1 MKSFRVPKDIVFG
14 WGSLSYLKEIKG
26 KRAFIV
32 TDKII
37 ESLGFVDKIEAYL
50 KEAGLET
57 KVYSEVE
64 PDPSR
69 DTVEKGAKLMSEFE
83 PDWIVGLGGG
93 SSIDAAKGMWVFY
106 EYPNL
111 AWDQAFG
118 VLPPLRQKARFI
130 AIATTSGTGSEV
142 TCAAVITNRNVQ
154 PHVKNVIAGNEITP
168 DIAITDPELASNM
181 PPKVTAATGMD
192 VLTHAIE
199 SYTSIAATEIDK
211 ALALK
216 AIQMVFRSLPKAYAD
231 GRNQVAREDM
241 HTASLIAGMAFTNSF
256 LGIVHSL
263 AHQLGSQY
271 GIPHGLANSLMLPY
285 VIQFNS
291 IAVPELYAEIA
302 SGLNIEYQDN
312 RDAVNKL
319 VKSIYQLQKDVG
331 QPHNIKDAGV
341 DETTF
346 LDRLDATSENGLN
359 DICTYC
365 NPRVPVV
372 EDMKNIYMAAYYGK
386 DLI

>member
-1 MKSFRVPKDIVFG
+1 MKYFRVPSDIVFG

-32 TDKII
+32 TDSTIQKLGYVEKV
-37 ESLGFVDKIEAYL
+37 ESYL
-50 KEAGLET
+50 KEAGLAT
-57 KVYSEVE
+57 KVFAEVE

-69 DTVEKGAKLMSEFE
+69 DTVDKGVKIMNEFQ

-93 SSIDAAKGMWVFY
+93 SSIDAAKGMWVKY

-111 AWDQAFG
+111 TWDEVFG
-118 VLPPLRQKARFI
+118 ELPPLRQKARFI

-142 TCAAVITNRNVQ
+142 TCAAVITNRSVE

-211 ALALK
+211 AIAIR

-231 GRNQVAREDM
+231 GRNKAAREDM
-241 HTASLIAGMAFTNSF
+241 HTASLMAGMAFTNSF

-285 VIQFNS
+285 VIEYNS
-291 IAVPELYAEIA
+291 IAVSELYAEIA
-302 SGLNIEYQDN
+302 SALKIDFENN

-319 VKSIYQLQKDVG
+319 VQAIYQLQTDIG
-331 QPHNIKDAGV
+331 QPHTIKDAGV
-341 DETTF
+341 DEKTF
-346 LDRLDATSENGLN
+346 FDRLEITAQNALN

-365 NPRVPVV
+365 NPRVPNIQ
-372 EDMKNIYMAAYYGK
+372 DMKNLYTTAYYGK
-386 DLI
+386 DSK

>member
-14 WGSLSYLKEIKG
+14 WGSLAYLKEVKG
-26 KRAFIV
+26 EKAFIV
-32 TDKII
+32 TDKVI
-37 ESLGFVDKIEAYL
+37 ENLGFVAKVKGLLE
-50 KEAGLET
+50 EAGLQTMVFSET
-57 KVYSEVE
+57 E

-69 DTVEKGAKLMSEFE
+69 DTVEKGTALMQEFK

-93 SSIDAAKGMWVFY
+93 SSIDAAKGMWVLY
-106 EYPNL
+106 EYPDL
-111 AWDQAFG
+111 TWDQVFG
-118 VLPPLRQKARFI
+118 IVPPLRKKARFI

-142 TCAAVITNRNVQ
+142 TCASVITNRSVE
-154 PHVKNVIAGNEITP
+154 PHVKNVIASPEISA
-168 DIAITDPELASNM
+168 DIAITDPELASQM

-211 ALALK
+211 AIAIR

-231 GRNQVAREDM
+231 GRNQQAREDM
-241 HTASLIAGMAFTNSF
+241 HTASLMAGMAFTNSF

-271 GIPHGLANSLMLPY
+271 GVPHGAANSLMLPY
-285 VIQFNS
+285 VIKFNA
-291 IAVPELYAEIA
+291 IAVGDLYAEIA
-302 SGLNIEYQDN
+302 DALNIKYEDK

-319 VKSIYQLQKDVG
+319 VEAIFQLQKDVG
-331 QPHNIKDAGV
+331 QPQVIKDAGV
-341 DETTF
+341 DEKTF
-346 LDRLDATSENGLN
+346 FDRLDATAQNALN

-365 NPRVPVV
+365 NPRVPSV
-372 EDMKNIYMAAYYGK
+372 EDMKQLYIEAYGK
-386 DLI
+386 